1 MALTK
6 YKLGELI
13 EAVDERNSEGIRN
26 FYGVNI
32 NKEFMPT
39 VADTS
44 NLNEKNY
51 KVVRK
56 NRFACNLMHV
66 GRDVTIPV
74 ALYQESDPIIVSP
87 AYFTFEVSVTD
98 KIFPEYLFMFF
109 QSKEKDRLG
118 WFHSD
123 SSIRTNLAWGDFIF
137 PAREDSLLL
146 GGR

>member
-6 YKLGELI
+6 FKLGDLI
-13 EAVDERNSEGIRN
+13 ELVDERNFEGIRN

-56 NRFACNLMHV
+56 NRFVFSGMQT
-66 GRDVTIPV
+66 GRDECIRIC
-74 ALYQESDPIIVSP
+74 LYQKDEPIRGCIHKGKKLNCGYEKRYLKQKSISD
-87 AYFTFEVSVTD
+87 
-98 KIFPEYLFMFF
+98 
-109 QSKEKDRLG
+109 
-118 WFHSD
+118 
-123 SSIRTNLAWGDFIF
+123 
-137 PAREDSLLL
+137 
-146 GGR
+146 

>member
-6 YKLGELI
+6 FKLGDLI
-13 EAVDERNSEGIRN
+13 ELFDERNSEGIRN

-44 NLNEKNY
+44 TLNEKKY

-66 GRDVTIPV
+66 G
-74 ALYQESDPIIVSP
+74 
-87 AYFTFEVSVTD
+87 
-98 KIFPEYLFMFF
+98 
-109 QSKEKDRLG
+109 
-118 WFHSD
+118 
-123 SSIRTNLAWGDFIF
+123 
-137 PAREDSLLL
+137 
-146 GGR
+146 

>member
-13 EAVDERNSEGIRN
+13 KLIDERNSEGIRN

-87 AYFTFEVSVTD
+87 AYFTFEVSATDNICLCFFNRRKKIAWVGFIVTVVFAQ
-98 KIFPEYLFMFF
+98 IW
-109 QSKEKDRLG
+109 LG
-118 WFHSD
+118 V
-123 SSIRTNLAWGDFIF
+123 I
-137 PAREDSLLL
+137 LLT
-146 GGR
+146 

>member
-1 MALTK
+1 MALNK
-6 YKLGELI
+6 YKIGDLI

-56 NRFACNLMHV
+56 NRFVFSGMQTN
-66 GRDVTIPV
+66 
-74 ALYQESDPIIVSP
+74 
-87 AYFTFEVSVTD
+87 
-98 KIFPEYLFMFF
+98 
-109 QSKEKDRLG
+109 
-118 WFHSD
+118 
-123 SSIRTNLAWGDFIF
+123 RT
-137 PAREDSLLL
+137 R
-146 GGR
+146 